1 MMWGCDYIM
10 NSIDYLTDLDL
21 VNKQLQDGAFLIVRS
36 ENKLNTMTIGWG
48 MIGYI
53 WNKPIFQ
60 VLVRPSRY
68 TYELIKNT
76 DNFSVSVPYEF
87 DMNKELAYCGSK
99 SGRDVDKFS
108 ELDLNIIE
116 SPDVQSPF
124 IKRATY
130 HYSCKIL
137 YQDKIIKTELDNEIT
152 KSFYSNEDYHF
163 QYYGEIIS
171 AYKN

>member
-1 MMWGCDYIM
+1 MK
-10 NSIDYLTDLDL
+10 SINYFADLDL
-21 VNKQLQDGAFLIVRS
+21 VNKQLQEGAFLTVRS
-36 ENKLNTMTIGWG
+36 KDRLNTMTIGWG

-68 TYELIKNT
+68 TYNLLKEV
-76 DNFSVSVPYEF
+76 DNFTVSVPYEF

-99 SGRDVDKFS
+99 SGRNVNKFS
-108 ELDLNIIE
+108 ELNLKTIE
-116 SPDVQSPF
+116 SPNVNSPF

-137 YQDKIIKTELDNEIT
+137 YKDKIIKDKLNQDILND
-152 KSFYSNEDYHF
+152 FYPDGDFHY

>member
-1 MMWGCDYIM
+1 M
-10 NSIDYLTDLDL
+10 NTIDYFTDLDL
-21 VNKQLQDGAFLIVRS
+21 VNKQLQDGAFLTIKA
-36 ENKLNTMTIGWG
+36 EDKLNTMTIGWG

-68 TYELIKNT
+68 TYELLKEV
-76 DNFSVSVPYEF
+76 DNFTVSVPYEY

-99 SGRDVDKFS
+99 SGRDVNKFS
-108 ELDLNIIE
+108 ELDLKVID
-116 SPDVQSPF
+116 SPDVNSPF
-124 IKRATY
+124 IEKATY
-130 HYSCKIL
+130 HYSCRIL
-137 YQDKIIKTELDNEIT
+137 YKDKLNKNVLNDETINN
-152 KSFYSNEDYHF
+152 FYPDGDFHF

>member
-1 MMWGCDYIM
+1 MK
-10 NSIDYLTDLDL
+10 SIKYLTDLDL
-21 VNKQLQDGAFLIVRS
+21 VNKQLQDGAFLTVKSKDR
-36 ENKLNTMTIGWG
+36 LNTMTIGWG

-68 TYELIKNT
+68 TYNLLREV
-76 DNFSVSVPYEF
+76 DNFAVSVPLEL
-87 DMNKELAYCGSK
+87 DMSKELAYCGSK
-99 SGRDVDKFS
+99 SGRDVNKFS
-108 ELDLNIIE
+108 ELNLSTIE
-116 SPDVQSPF
+116 SPDIESPF
-124 IKRATY
+124 IKKATY

-137 YQDKIIKTELDNEIT
+137 YKDKIQKNKLKQNIISDSYPEGD
-152 KSFYSNEDYHF
+152 FHF

>member
-1 MMWGCDYIM
+1 MKNIEYF
-10 NSIDYLTDLDL
+10 TDLDV
-21 VNKQLQDGAFLIVRS
+21 VNNQLQDGAFLTVRS
-36 ENKLNTMTIGWG
+36 EDKLNTMTIGWG
-48 MIGYI
+48 MIGHI

-68 TYELIKNT
+68 TYELLDNI
-76 DNFSVSVPYEF
+76 DNFTVSVPYDF

-108 ELDLNIIE
+108 ELDLSIIE
-116 SPDVQSPF
+116 SPDVNSPF
-124 IKRATY
+124 IKKATY
-130 HYSCKIL
+130 HYSCKVL
-137 YQDKIIKTELDNEIT
+137 YKDKIIKNELDNNIINE
-152 KSFYSNEDYHF
+152 FYSNEDFHF

>member
-1 MMWGCDYIM
+1 M
-10 NSIDYLTDLDL
+10 NSIEYLTDLDL
-21 VNKQLQDGAFLIVRS
+21 VNKQLQDGAFLTVRFKD
-36 ENKLNTMTIGWG
+36 KLNTMTIGWG

-68 TYELIKNT
+68 TYELINKA
-76 DNFSVSVPYEF
+76 DNFTVSVPYEF

-108 ELDLNIIE
+108 ELDLNVIE
-116 SPDVQSPF
+116 SPDVNSPF
-124 IKRATY
+124 IERATY
-130 HYSCKIL
+130 HYSCRIL
-137 YQDKIIKTELDNEIT
+137 YKDRIIKSELGKDIKN
-152 KSFYSNEDYHF
+152 SFYADEDFHF